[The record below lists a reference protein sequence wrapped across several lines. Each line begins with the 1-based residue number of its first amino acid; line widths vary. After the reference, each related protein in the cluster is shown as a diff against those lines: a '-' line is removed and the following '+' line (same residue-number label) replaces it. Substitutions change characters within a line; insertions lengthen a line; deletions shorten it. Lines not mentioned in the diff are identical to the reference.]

1 MTVASAAPATA
12 ITLAT
17 AVNPGTGAPATR
29 RIMASSITVTSTAQR
44 LRPPA
49 NTAMAAPVATIA
61 AASQISPLR
70 STCRGSGGGA
80 PDGRR

>member
-1 MTVASAAPATA
+1 MTVARAAPASA

-29 RIMASSITVTSTAQR
+29 RVMASSITVTATAQR
-44 LRPPA
+44 LRPPS

-61 AASQISPLR
+61 AASQI
-70 STCRGSGGGA
+70 
-80 PDGRR
+80 